1 MTPETEQQQLTI
13 EQLLQEMTNEFG
25 KEPETMK
32 LLSQLNKDA
41 VFEHAAN
48 KLFAM
53 KGQFIPPKYKLLMS
67 IAIGAAMG
75 FEQCVETYAKV
86 ATRNGI
92 SKEEI
97 MEAILLARFVK
108 ATTVISASTSTMH
121 KLVNGFE

>member
-1 MTPETEQQQLTI
+1 MEQEKKELSI

-25 KEPETMK
+25 REPETMK

-41 VFEHAAN
+41 VFEHSAN

-53 KGQFIPPKYKLLMS
+53 KGQYIPPKYKLLMS

-75 FEQCVETYAKV
+75 FEHCIETYAQV
-86 ATRNGI
+86 ATRKGI

-97 MEAILLARFVK
+97 TEAILLARFVK